1 MKKIVAGLSVFFILA
16 LGVVYFFSQR
26 PPEILIESDISLALD
41 KEEKPNPKGTE
52 PSTKVEVS
60 KETPKKMD
68 PVSSRPK
75 TSFPEALSEEEV
87 EELDELLAHYEE
99 EWDKDTRNFFLNEL
113 KLSEEDYEDYLMMRD
128 GFEEDRV
135 EAFQEFH
142 NRMASEKGSSYSYS
156 PTAEMV
162 ENEERIR
169 GEYLKLFKE
178 RYGEEAFVKY
188 SNLLEGYNDRIRREA
203 DPKHGV
209 LRIDF

>member
-1 MKKIVAGLSVFFILA
+1 MKKIVAALSLILILT
-16 LGVVYFFSQR
+16 LGVVYFFSQQ
-26 PPEILIESDISLALD
+26 PPEILVESDISLPLD
-41 KEEKPNPKGTE
+41 KEEKPTAKNKEPLVKAEDSKGA
-52 PSTKVEVS
+52 
-60 KETPKKMD
+60 PKKAA
-68 PVSSRPK
+68 PVSSSPK
-75 TSFPEALSEEEV
+75 SSFPEALSEEEV

-99 EWDKDTRNFFLNEL
+99 EWDKDTKNLFLNEL

-142 NRMASEKGSSYSYS
+142 NRMAQEKGSSYSYS

>member
-1 MKKIVAGLSVFFILA
+1 MKKIIAGLSLFLILA

-41 KEEKPNPKGTE
+41 KEEKPNPKETE
-52 PSTKVEVS
+52 PLTKVEAS

-68 PVSSRPK
+68 PVSSRSK